1 MMRKRLITYL
11 PFILVIAIVS
21 CSPQKF
27 IKDGE
32 YLLSDVQVS
41 SDNSDSVK
49 VGYLR
54 SYVRQNP
61 NSKWFSKWKVPLSI
75 YSLSSSKSDKGI
87 NKFLRKIGEAPVVYD
102 ESLQIATEND
112 FLRAMQNQGYF
123 NANVSVNKKVKK
135 KKISLDYHITPG
147 QRYSIDSIFY
157 DIPDRKIGQIVFA
170 DTMNSLLH
178 NGMPFNINELNAER
192 KRITQLLQDNGYYKF
207 NHDYILYQADTCN
220 RSMSSR
226 VTLKILPYRNNG
238 YVGEHKQFRIGEIQ
252 YLVHDTQHKS
262 SALNDSTE
270 YLNSKFYYN
279 KRLPLRK
286 KLIART
292 SSLIPD
298 ELYRESKIHS
308 AYRRLGRLR
317 ALRYS
322 NIRLVERNVP
332 DSNSLLCQVNLNC
345 NRPASVSFEV
355 EGTNSAGD
363 LGAAGTLS
371 FQHLNLFRGS
381 EVFTMKLRG
390 AYEAIT
396 GLQGYSDENY
406 VEFGAEA
413 SLNFP
418 IFLIPFMS
426 SAKRHSSSA
435 SSEIVLQYNTQ
446 NRPEFKRRV
455 ASMIWRYRWNSMQ
468 QKFSHKFDLL
478 EVSYVYMPWISAKFK
493 HDYIDS
499 IGYSNAIL
507 KYNYEDLLITK
518 LGYSFTYNSLGNRQN
533 VGEYGLNAT
542 SVKFNVE
549 SSGNLL
555 YGFSTLA
562 NAQRNSDGKYSVLNI
577 AYAQYVKA
585 DLDVAKSI
593 AIDTKNSLALHLAV
607 GFAYPY
613 GNSTI
618 LPYEKRYF
626 SGGANSVRGWGVRQ
640 LGPGNYKG
648 GNTNIDFLN
657 QMGDIK
663 LDASIE
669 YRTFLFWKFCG
680 AVFVDAGN
688 IWTIR
693 SYRET
698 PGGEFR
704 LNDFYRQIAVA
715 YGVGL
720 RLNLDYFVLRF
731 DGGMKAVNPALG
743 EKHYPILSPSFSR
756 DFSFHFAVGLPF

>member
-1 MMRKRLITYL
+1 MLSNVK
-11 PFILVIAIVS
+11 VS
-21 CSPQKF
+21 CSA
-27 IKDGE
+27 E
-32 YLLSDVQVS
+32 
-41 SDNSDSVK
+41 DSVK
-49 VGYLR
+49 TSFLR
-54 SYVRQNP
+54 NYIRQNP
-61 NSKWFSKWKVPLSI
+61 NSKWFSKWKVPLAV

-87 NKFLRKIGEAPVVYD
+87 NRFLRRIGEAPVIYD
-102 ESLQIATEND
+102 KQQQESTEKD
-112 FLRAMQNQGYF
+112 FLRAMQNIGYF
-123 NANVSVNKKVKK
+123 GADISVRKTYKK
-135 KKISLDYHITPG
+135 KKVSLDYHVTPG
-147 QRYSIDSIFY
+147 TRYYIRSFKY
-157 DIPDRKIGQIVFA
+157 DIPDKKIKQIVLS
-170 DTMNSLLH
+170 DTTNSLVRG
-178 NGMPFNINELNAER
+178 GMPLDLNVLNAER
-192 KRITQLLQDNGYYKF
+192 QRITQNLQNLGYYKF
-207 NHDYILYQADTCN
+207 NHDFIVCRADTSIGNMAADITMC
-220 RSMSSR
+220 
-226 VTLKILPYRNNG
+226 ILLNNAG
-238 YVGEHKQFRIGEIQ
+238 GNPSEHVQYRIGKIDYSFHEAQ
-252 YLVHDTQHKS
+252 QKS
-262 SALNDSTE
+262 SVLNDTTDFFD
-270 YLNSKFYYN
+270 NKFIYN
-279 KRLPLRK
+279 TRTPLRK
-286 KLIART
+286 KLILRT
-292 SSLIPD
+292 SNIISR

-308 AYRRLGRLR
+308 AYRRLGRLK

-322 NIRLVERNVP
+322 NIRFSETHLP
-332 DSNSLLCQVNLNC
+332 DSNLLDCHITLNT
-345 NRPASVSFEV
+345 NRPASVSFGV

-418 IFLIPFMS
+418 FFIIPFMS
-426 SAKRHSSSA
+426 SEKRHSSSA

-468 QKFSHKFDLL
+468 QKLNHKFDFL

-499 IGYSNAIL
+499 IGVTNAIL

-518 LGYSFTYNSLGNRQN
+518 LGYSFSYNSKGNRQN
-533 VGEYGLNAT
+533 VGEYGMNAT
-542 SVKFNVE
+542 SIKFNVE

-555 YGFSTLA
+555 YGISSLTH
-562 NAQRNSDGKYSVLNI
+562 AQRNVDSKYSVLNI
-577 AYAQYVKA
+577 AYAQYVKG
-585 DLDVAKSI
+585 DIDIAKSI
-593 AIDTKNSLALHLAV
+593 AFDPRNSLVLHFGLGV
-607 GFAYPY
+607 AYPY

-626 SGGANSVRGWGVRQ
+626 SGGANSVRGWSVRQ
-640 LGPGNYKG
+640 LGPGNYRG

-663 LDASIE
+663 LDINLE

-693 SYRET
+693 KYQET

-704 LNDFYRQIAVA
+704 FNTFYEQIAVA
-715 YGVGL
+715 YGIGL

-731 DGGMKAVNPALG
+731 DGGMKAIDPALG
-743 EKHYPILSPSFSR
+743 KDHYPVLRPSISR